1 MQWRGHSYEMWQ
13 TDNGW
18 YFIMSY
24 SEEAPVTSLSKEH
37 GPFATEGEAGDAI
50 DEFIDKNTS
59 CSGRV

>member
-1 MQWRGHSYEMWQ
+1 MWQ